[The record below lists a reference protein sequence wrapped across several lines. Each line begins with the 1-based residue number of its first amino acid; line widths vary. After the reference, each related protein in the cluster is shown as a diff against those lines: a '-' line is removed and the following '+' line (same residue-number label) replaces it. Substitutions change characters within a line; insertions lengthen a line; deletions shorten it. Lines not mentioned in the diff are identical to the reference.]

1 MKDRTAI
8 SEIFEYVP
16 LLRVHPKLH
25 QVLGNRK
32 LQFYWL
38 GIKKNRVLGW
48 KIQGENSG
56 REGATRKVNFRICL
70 QISPKLLFDQ

>member
-1 MKDRTAI
+1 MKDRTAT

-56 REGATRKVNFRICL
+56 REGATKKGEFQNLFTNFT
-70 QISPKLLFDQ
+70 